1 MEQEKLKELKAKI
14 QCVDVVSFD
23 MYDTLVFRS
32 MGDAEQVFDIL
43 EIISEGKITKK
54 DRMRMQRRA
63 YHYVKRLKG
72 YPHPTLNEIYVHGHR
87 RPYFMQYASMEQRIE
102 TIVAYPN
109 IYMKELFDYARSL
122 KKRVIIS
129 SDMYLE
135 KGQIV
140 QILEKCGFVGY
151 DTLYLSSEL
160 KKTKYVGDMFT
171 HIIEKENLLPQRI
184 LHIGDNKHSDYEIP
198 KKLGIQAYWY
208 EEWKLDAFDS
218 LFYKQNGR
226 HPEVTEESEF
236 WYRLGFQVG
245 GPLYLGL
252 ILWIIEK
259 INNSKI
265 YCLSRD
271 GFLLA
276 KLLNKIAGKGK
287 AEYIYSSRRA
297 LLLPAI
303 NCLGEEELN
312 LLPPYSCG
320 QSIGEILEYLGFDFI
335 TEADVKKQGFD
346 GYDSIINNKNA
357 IIRLKQV
364 YKNKE
369 EVILK
374 KCIEELQ
381 NFERYFEEVI
391 NNSHVADSV
400 QELYFFDSGWN
411 GTSQYL
417 INEICNNINKK
428 MSKEKIA
435 INKFVYAG
443 IKDNSKSRKLLKD
456 SFYDSFF
463 SEVYSGKELN
473 RILQAAAVLELFFTE
488 DAAPLE
494 RYGSE
499 NLEFEPYTKRKYVM
513 YINQGIEDCVRLNI
527 DLFKSMPKDI
537 MKKMALHNIERLL
550 LHPTKEEAKK
560 IGNIENIDS
569 ISASNTTK
577 KYIAKIERDTLKKN
591 IFLDIYW
598 ERGIYAHPDNLW
610 YIKVFVY
617 LRQLLVKIK
626 NR

>member
-1 MEQEKLKELKAKI
+1 MIRDKMKELKAKI

-32 MGDAEQVFDIL
+32 SGEAEHVFDIL
-43 EIISEGKITKK
+43 EILSEGKITKK
-54 DRMRMQRRA
+54 KRMLMQRKA
-63 YHYVKRLKG
+63 YHYIKRSKG
-72 YPHPTLNEIYVHGHR
+72 YPHPTLNEIYVHGGENENCLKYESVENR
-87 RPYFMQYASMEQRIE
+87 VE

-109 IYMKELFDYARSL
+109 IHMKELFEYAKSL
-122 KKRVIIS
+122 EKRIIIS

-135 KGQIV
+135 KEQIIK
-140 QILEKCGFVGY
+140 ILENCGFVGY
-151 DTLYLSSEL
+151 NTLYLSSEI
-160 KKTKYVGDMFT
+160 KKTKYAGDLFEYVM
-171 HIIEKENLLPQRI
+171 EKENVSPEKL
-184 LHIGDNKHSDYEIP
+184 LHIGDNEKSDYEIP
-198 KKLGIQAYWY
+198 KKLGIQTWLY
-208 EEWKLDAFDS
+208 EECSLDAFDS
-218 LFYKQNGR
+218 LYYIQNR
-226 HPEVTEESEF
+226 IHPEVTEDNEF

-252 ILWIIEK
+252 IQWINEK
-259 INNSKI
+259 KSKI

-271 GFLLA
+271 GFVLA
-276 KLLNKIAGKGK
+276 KLLNEIEGKGK

-303 NCLGEEELN
+303 NRLGEDELN

-320 QSIGEILEYLGFDFI
+320 QCIGEILEYLGFDFI
-335 TEADVKKQGFD
+335 TETDLKKHGFN
-346 GYDSIINNKNA
+346 GYDSTINNKTA
-357 IIRLKQV
+357 ISRLKQV
-364 YKNKE
+364 YKDKE
-369 EVILK
+369 KEILQ
-374 KCIEELQ
+374 KCTEELE
-381 NFERYFEEVI
+381 NLKRYFETKKICKENKEI
-391 NNSHVADSV
+391 C
-400 QELYFFDSGWN
+400 FFDSGWN

-417 INEICNNINKK
+417 INEICHNINKQ
-428 MSKEKIA
+428 MSEDKIA
-435 INKFVYAG
+435 GNKFVYAG

-456 SFYDSFF
+456 SLYDSFF

-488 DAAPLE
+488 DAAPLK

-513 YINQGIEDCVRLNI
+513 YINQGIEDCVKFNI

-537 MKKMALHNIERLL
+537 MKKMALYNIERLL

-569 ISASNTTK
+569 ISASNTMK

-598 ERGIYAHPDNLW
+598 EKGIYAHPDNLW
-610 YIKVFVY
+610 YIKVFVH
-617 LRQLLVKIK
+617 LRQWLVKIK
-626 NR
+626 NRKKC